1 MKPMLDLPARLGST
15 ETKTL
20 PKYRLLT
27 ISTDEVQPTERFEY
41 WRSTVDRHLL
51 GGAIDSISERPF
63 RAVAALRTLPGL
75 RVGLGRVAPMIHHRT
90 LDVLANDNDDIA
102 LFINLRGQLIVRRK
116 GDDIIL
122 NEGDACLAACF
133 ETGDYVLPHSS
144 QLMLIRIARGALGAF
159 AGLVDDALG
168 SVIPAGT
175 EALTLLV
182 GYARTLPRGQWEL
195 SPGAGRII
203 VDHVADLI
211 CLIVGAKGEVA
222 EISARRGLAAVR
234 LDAIKAYVRER
245 LADPSLTPE
254 TVAVAHGISPRYMRQ
269 LFESGA
275 ESFSCYLLTQRLT
288 QAHCMLTSVRF
299 SGSPISEIAYDV
311 GFGDLSYFNRTFRRR
326 YQSTPRDVRA
336 GAVAG
341 WRDGLS
347 E

>member
-1 MKPMLDLPARLGST
+1 MPR
-15 ETKTL
+15 TL

-41 WRSTVDRHLL
+41 WRDAMDRHLL
-51 GGAIDSISERPF
+51 SGATDSLSERPF

-75 RVGLGRVAPMIHHRT
+75 RVGLGRIAPMIHHRT
-90 LDVLANDNDDIA
+90 RAVLADENDDIA
-102 LFINLRGQLIVRRK
+102 LLVNLRGPLIVRRK
-116 GDDIIL
+116 GDDVII
-122 NEGDACLAACF
+122 NEGEACLVACF
-133 ETGDYVLPHSS
+133 EMGDYVLPRPG

-159 AGLVDDALG
+159 AEVVDDVLG
-168 SVIPAGT
+168 SIIPART

-182 GYARTLPRGQWEL
+182 DYARTLPRGEWEL
-195 SPGAGRII
+195 SPGASRII

-211 CLIVGAKGEVA
+211 CLIVGAKGEATDVA
-222 EISARRGLAAVR
+222 ARRGLAAVR
-234 LDAIKAYVRER
+234 LDAIKAYMREHVAN
-245 LADPSLTPE
+245 ADLTPE
-254 TVAVAHGISPRYMRQ
+254 TVAMAHGISPRYMRQ

-275 ESFSCYLLTQRLT
+275 ESFSGYLLTQRLT

-299 SGSPISEIAYDV
+299 GGSPISEIAYDV

-336 GAVAG
+336 EAVAG
-341 WRDGLS
+341 WRDGLN